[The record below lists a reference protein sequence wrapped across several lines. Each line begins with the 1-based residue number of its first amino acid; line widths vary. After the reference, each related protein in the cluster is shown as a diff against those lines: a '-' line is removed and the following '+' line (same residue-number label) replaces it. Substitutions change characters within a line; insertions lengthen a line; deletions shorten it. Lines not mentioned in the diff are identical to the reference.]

1 MSRSSFVLLLIK
13 HASWRMD
20 CRYRSVSTL
29 LRKYL
34 VLMGCI
40 MLLMPVS
47 VSVYFGNF
55 LTYLAS
61 YYHAH
66 MSRVYVWVDPLWLSS
81 AFKILQPIGMIF
93 AGFIET
99 KSSLKTGILV
109 GAVIQSASVILS
121 YWAVQEPLAL
131 LLCFGIAQGVA
142 GGILLALPY
151 KLAAE
156 TFPEKRG
163 FAFGILSTGPSI
175 FPLLHMLLSYYLI
188 NPSNIATDIQINNI
202 RYFTDPEVI
211 ERVPPFFLKIG
222 LFTFALQLV
231 GFILIQCRRRELNP
245 SDDGQ
250 TEELLVGSKPG
261 EEEKE
266 DYDNIAGEIYK
277 EKDNVSA
284 INESVS
290 SESNVKDTYEKLND
304 QTIVEIRTG
313 DVAATQEL
321 KEKEMFEVG
330 EVKSGDEKSKTCSE
344 IVVKD
349 LTPRE
354 MLCTLTFWKVWT
366 IFALMG
372 HTFFIHLNLYKQFGL
387 TVINNDNTLV
397 MTGTIS
403 TFVLMVFRPLVG
415 FMSDKYGLKPVLV
428 TTCACS
434 NFFMTMMPISLY
446 TFPPLYIVFV
456 ALEFYATSS
465 VKVFYYMTPMAL
477 FGEKHFAS
485 NVGFMSASQWVVY
498 FLGPIVVPPL
508 IKSIGWTNVFLTGSV
523 AAALAFFL
531 SLTVPDLEVKKKK

>member
-1 MSRSSFVLLLIK
+1 
-13 HASWRMD
+13 MD

-66 MSRVYVWVDPLWLSS
+66 MSRVHVWVDPLWLSS
-81 AFKILQPIGMIF
+81 AFKILQPIGMILG
-93 AGFIET
+93 GFIET
-99 KSSLKTGILV
+99 RTSLKTGILV
-109 GAVIQSASVILS
+109 GALIQSASVILS

-156 TFPEKRG
+156 TFPKERG

-202 RYFTDPEVI
+202 RYFTYPEVT

-231 GFILIQCRRRELNP
+231 GFILIQCRPRELNLP
-245 SDDGQ
+245 DDGQ
-250 TEELLVGSKPG
+250 TEEL
-261 EEEKE
+261 
-266 DYDNIAGEIYK
+266 
-277 EKDNVSA
+277 
-284 INESVS
+284 
-290 SESNVKDTYEKLND
+290 
-304 QTIVEIRTG
+304 
-313 DVAATQEL
+313 
-321 KEKEMFEVG
+321 KEKEIIEVG
-330 EVKSGDEKSKTCSE
+330 EVRLIDEKSKAISE

-349 LTPRE
+349 LTTRE

-397 MTGTIS
+397 MAGTIS

-456 ALEFYATSS
+456 ALELYATSS

>member
-1 MSRSSFVLLLIK
+1 
-13 HASWRMD
+13 MD
-20 CRYRSVSTL
+20 CRYGSVSIL

-66 MSRVYVWVDPLWLSS
+66 MSRVHMWVDPLWLSS
-81 AFKILQPIGMIF
+81 AFKIFQPIGMILG
-93 AGFIET
+93 GFIET

-109 GAVIQSASVILS
+109 GAVIQSTSVILS

-131 LLCFGIAQGVA
+131 LLCFGTAQGVA
-142 GGILLALPY
+142 GGILQALPY
-151 KLAAE
+151 KMAAQ
-156 TFPEKRG
+156 TFPGKSG
-163 FAFGILSTGPSI
+163 FAIGILSTGPGTFS
-175 FPLLHMLLSYYLI
+175 LLHMLLSYYLI
-188 NPSNIATDIQINNI
+188 NPSNIATDIEINNI
-202 RYFTDPEVI
+202 RYFTDPGVI
-211 ERVPPFFLKIG
+211 ERVPQFFLKIG

-231 GFILIQCRRRELNP
+231 GFILIQCRPKELNP
-245 SDDGQ
+245 PDDGQ
-250 TEELLVGSKPG
+250 TEELLVGSKPEDG
-261 EEEKE
+261 ESD
-266 DYDNIAGEIYK
+266 DYDNVAGEISKRKDNKRYNNETVFSEDIEKNDHDKLMSQTTREITKGSVTDIQAIQEKMLDIDEENVRDKKYK
-277 EKDNVSA
+277 EN
-284 INESVS
+284 
-290 SESNVKDTYEKLND
+290 SEN
-304 QTIVEIRTG
+304 I
-313 DVAATQEL
+313 
-321 KEKEMFEVG
+321 
-330 EVKSGDEKSKTCSE
+330 
-344 IVVKD
+344 VKD

-446 TFPPLYIVFV
+446 TFPQLYIVFV
-456 ALEFYATSS
+456 ALEFYAISS
-465 VKVFYYMTPMAL
+465 VRVFYYMTPMAL
-477 FGEKHFAS
+477 FGQKHFAS
-485 NVGFMSASQWVVY
+485 NVGFMSASQWVV
-498 FLGPIVVPPL
+498 FFIDPVIVPL
-508 IKSIGWTNVFLTGSV
+508 LIVSIGWTNVFLTGSV

-531 SLTVPDLEVKKKK
+531 SLSIPDLEVKKKK